1 MICVMSS
8 LSGIYELN
16 WLDRSIFCLMIGR
29 SVTFGGKMILMIVA
43 TVKARF
49 KNRLRSLPPRL
60 TTNLNYREERSSSL
74 RTPNN

>member
-1 MICVMSS
+1 MMSS

-29 SVTFGGKMILMIVA
+29 SVTFGGKLILMIVA

-49 KNRLRSLPPRL
+49 KNRLRFSLPDCP
-60 TTNLNYREERSSSL
+60 NLNYREERSSSL